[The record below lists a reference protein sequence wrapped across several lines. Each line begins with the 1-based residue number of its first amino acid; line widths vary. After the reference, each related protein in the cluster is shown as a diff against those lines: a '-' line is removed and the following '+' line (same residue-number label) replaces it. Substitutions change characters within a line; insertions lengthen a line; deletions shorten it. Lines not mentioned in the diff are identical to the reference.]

1 MGKRGAYLMAAT
13 YFTQEEREAYRDKV
27 RHEAEQRIETLA
39 TSWQDDPKQLAEY
52 LQFASRFH
60 QYSARNQMLIYSQ
73 NPAASFVA
81 SFNSF
86 KDMGYHILK
95 GEHGMQILVPAPV
108 VFWRKTPVHPWRRL
122 TDATDD
128 EKFQVKI
135 GMYES
140 REQMFYKVG
149 TVFDITQTTCP
160 IEDYPKLLGLGYND
174 EQHAAIYRA
183 LSDYSSTLGM
193 PVTEKPLEI
202 GLRGLFYHKDHHI
215 EVNSVLGDTQKLST
229 LLHEMS
235 HGIME
240 HDTAPDFSV
249 ALKEL
254 EADALSIMLEDRFG
268 IEITEARQR
277 HLAEHF
283 EAYMS
288 ELSEKGL
295 EFDPAQTFKRVHD
308 RYEKCETAMARH
320 LEERG
325 ILPTQNPV
333 PLTAEAETGY
343 PPTSFQ
349 SDHYYVDLEM
359 RKLEW
364 LYYEPEADHFVS
376 MVVYDPDFEDA
387 VQVAAEGGGTPWDA
401 LETQGKQYIFDRG
414 TEDYT
419 WAWQRMKSE
428 APVARYQTRGNFEKL
443 QGMFETDPVERVAYY
458 EQQPDR
464 EVRSIGA
471 MLDPERITA
480 EEYAQRLAQGQREFR
495 NIEFYDLKMP
505 MQMDGVYKDCSFHKC
520 DFTGSEVSASFQNCA
535 VYEPKT
541 TAAIFKGASF
551 EDSKIGWASFRDT
564 VFEGVAFRN
573 TDFQKCNAMR
583 TRFTD
588 VQFDGGSMDRFHFYN
603 GIAAERVI
611 GLETVKLGIS
621 GETEKMS
628 KKHAEKIR
636 DTLAPSFA
644 ISADELDALAS
655 EYPATVTAEEYTHA
669 VRWMADANREQ
680 LSDDVPPFTA
690 GNPPAEDT
698 YRLASAIAY
707 ANNPELPAELQNLQ
721 ASAITYAVLRRHGIP
736 VETPVLNGGKLDRES
751 VQKLLQRIQSGA
763 GYLQSQV
770 SGAIQP
776 TQQGQAQ
783 QAEQVVSREQPSM
796 QPTEPPLDPAE

>member
-1 MGKRGAYLMAAT
+1 MAAT
-13 YFTQEEREAYRDKV
+13 YFNQEEREAYRDKM
-27 RHEAEQRIETLA
+27 RHEAEQRIEKLA

-52 LQFASRFH
+52 FQFASRFY

-86 KDMGYHILK
+86 KDMGYNIRK

-108 VFWRKTPVHPWRRL
+108 DYWRETPQRPWYRL
-122 TDATDD
+122 SGASD
-128 EKFQVKI
+128 EIKHKVAI
-135 GMYES
+135 GMYQSKTE
-140 REQMFYKVG
+140 MFYKVG

-183 LSDYSSTLGM
+183 LCDYSGTLGM

-202 GLRGLFYHKDHHI
+202 GLRGLFYHKVHRIDI
-215 EVNSVLGDTQKLST
+215 NSVLGDTQKLST

-235 HGIME
+235 HGVME

-268 IEITEARQR
+268 IEITEVRQR

-308 RYEKCETAMARH
+308 RYEKCEAAMARH

-325 ILPTQNPV
+325 VLPTQNPV
-333 PLTAEAETGY
+333 SLTAEAETGY
-343 PPTSFQ
+343 PPTSLE
-349 SDHYYVDLEM
+349 SEHYYVDLEA

-376 MVVYDPDFEDA
+376 TVVYDPDFEDA

-401 LETQGKQYIFDRG
+401 LETQGKQYILDRG

-419 WAWQRMKSE
+419 WAWQKMRSE
-428 APVARYQTRGNFEKL
+428 TPAAKFRTKGSFERL
-443 QGMFETDPVERVAYY
+443 QGMFETDPVERVVQHG
-458 EQQPDR
+458 QQPDQVER
-464 EVRSIGA
+464 LVGA
-471 MLDPERITA
+471 SPDPERISG
-480 EEYAQRLAQGQREFR
+480 EEFDERWEQGQREFR
-495 NIEFYDLKMP
+495 NVEFCEINMP
-505 MQMDGVYKDCSFHKC
+505 ARMDGTFEDCSFIKC
-520 DFTGSEVSASFQNCA
+520 DFTASDVSATFKNCA
-535 VYEPKT
+535 IYEPKT

-551 EDSKIGWASFRDT
+551 EDCKIGYTSFRDT
-564 VFEGVAFRN
+564 VLEDVMFRN
-573 TDFQKCNAMR
+573 IDFQKCNAMR
-583 TRFTD
+583 TRFSN

-603 GIAAERVI
+603 GVEAERVS
-611 GLETVKLGIS
+611 GLDSVKIGIS
-621 GETEKMS
+621 GETEEMS

-636 DTLAPSFA
+636 ETLSPSYAF
-644 ISADELDALAS
+644 SVLELDV
-655 EYPATVTAEEYTHA
+655 YATEQKPVVSSEEYTCA
-669 VRWMADANREQ
+669 VCWMAEANRDQ
-680 LSDDVPPFTA
+680 LDDTVPAFVA

-698 YRLASAIAY
+698 YKLAAAIAR
-707 ANNPELPAELQNLQ
+707 ANDPDLPPELQQAE
-721 ASAITYAVLRRHGIP
+721 ASGVTYTLLKRHGIP
-736 VETPVLNGGKLDRES
+736 VASPTFNGGKLDLQTQR
-751 VQKLLQRIQSGA
+751 KLLQRIRSGT
-763 GYLQSQV
+763 GYLQIQV
-770 SGAIQP
+770 NGTIQP
-776 TQQGQAQ
+776 SQAQ
-783 QAEQVVSREQPSM
+783 QQNPTSQAQSVTQAPSTTQPIA
-796 QPTEPPLDPAE
+796 PPMDPAE